1 MPTLEAGISDL
12 FILLHEIQDA
22 VQILKLSSGETE
34 TRQCWGSAGAVLGQC
49 WGSARAVLGQVS
61 S

>member
-22 VQILKLSSGETE
+22 VQILELSSGET
-34 TRQCWGSAGAVLGQC
+34 RQCWASV
-49 WGSARAVLGQVS
+49 VLGQVS
-61 S
+61 TVSS